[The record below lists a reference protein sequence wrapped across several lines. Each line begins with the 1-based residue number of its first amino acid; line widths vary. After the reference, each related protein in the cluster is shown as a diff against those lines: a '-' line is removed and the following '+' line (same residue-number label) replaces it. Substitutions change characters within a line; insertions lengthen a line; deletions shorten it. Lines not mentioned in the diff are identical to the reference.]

1 MPIDSKFYK
10 QKKSKSF
17 YYSIG
22 FLVFTLLLTW
32 GLYGYNTMIKG
43 NNTDL
48 ESEITRL
55 DTSITKLKDDENVK
69 AYSLYVSNQ
78 KTFDALAAQSQ
89 IPEFIKEV
97 KKTLATFWLE
107 LAWFNYNDGKVAV
120 KVISESD
127 TRSQSYEK
135 VVKFLQNYRLDE
147 NALFTLDT
155 ISWVTGQ
162 SKMNF
167 DVNFVLKK

>member
-17 YYSIG
+17 YYSIW
-22 FLVFTLLLTW
+22 FLIFILILT
-32 GLYGYNTMIKG
+32 GALYGYNTMITG
-43 NNTDL
+43 GNTDL
-48 ESEITRL
+48 DSEMSRL
-55 DTSITKLKDDENVK
+55 ETSIDKLKNDENVK

-78 KTFDALAAQSQ
+78 KTFDALSAQSQ

-97 KKTLATFWLE
+97 KKTLSKYGLE

-120 KVISESD
+120 KVVSEWD

-135 VVKFLQNYRLDE
+135 VVKFLKNYRLDE
-147 NALFTLDT
+147 NSLFTLDT

-162 SKMNF
+162 SKINF

>member
-22 FLVFTLLLTW
+22 FLIFTLLLTW
-32 GLYGYNTMIKG
+32 GLYAYNSMIDQ

-48 ESEITRL
+48 DAEVSRL
-55 DTSITKLKDDENVK
+55 ETSINTLKDDENVK
-69 AYSLYVSNQ
+69 AYSLYVSNK
-78 KTFDALAAQSQ
+78 KTFDALTAQSQ

-97 KKTLATFWLE
+97 KKTLATYWLE

-127 TRSQSYEK
+127 TSSQSYEK
-135 VVKFLQNYRLDE
+135 IVKFLKNYRLDE

-155 ISWVTGQ
+155 ISWVTWQ
-162 SKMNF
+162 SKINF
-167 DVNFVLKK
+167 NVNFALKK

>member
-17 YYSIG
+17 YYALA
-22 FLVFTLLLTW
+22 FLFFVIILT
-32 GLYGYNTMIKG
+32 GALYAYNTMIVG
-43 NNTDL
+43 SNADL
-48 ESEITRL
+48 EAEINRL
-55 DTSITKLKDDENVK
+55 ETSINKLKDDENVK

-78 KTFDALAAQSQ
+78 KTFDSLTAQSQ
-89 IPEFIKEV
+89 IPDFIKEV
-97 KKTLATFWLE
+97 KKTLTQYWLE
-107 LAWFNYNDGKVAV
+107 LSWFNYNDGKVAV
-120 KVISESD
+120 KVISEWD
-127 TRSQSYEK
+127 DRSESYQK
-135 VVKFLQNYRLDE
+135 VVKFLKNYRSDE
-147 NALFTLDT
+147 NSLFTLDT